1 MAPMS
6 LPEADEAERAR
17 VAERLRRIREQVRD
31 EAPRDAAALPPP
43 RPASVAER
51 PRPEPAAETP
61 AAPPP
66 PDGQSVNALWTARP
80 ASEPGGLRGALARA
94 LRRVLAP
101 SLEAQVAFN
110 SKQVQLDN
118 ELLAWIEARF
128 AHTHRHYDA
137 VLGGYGRHLTE
148 IDERHMILQE
158 ELVAHVHDL
167 VRRID
172 LVLGES
178 EKGRLAL
185 EHALKDVRARL
196 ARLEERLKTE

>member
-1 MAPMS
+1 MTRMAQE
-6 LPEADEAERAR
+6 EADEAERAR

-31 EAPRDAAALPPP
+31 AGRDEAPALPPP
-43 RPASVAER
+43 RPLRPAER
-51 PRPEPAAETP
+51 HPPEPAADSP
-61 AAPPP
+61 APPSP
-66 PDGQSVNALWTARP
+66 PDGRAVNELWTARP
-80 ASEPGGLRGALARA
+80 TSEPGGLRGALARA
-94 LRRVLAP
+94 LRRLLEP
-101 SLEAQVAFN
+101 SRDAQVAFN

-167 VRRID
+167 VHRID